1 MGHDRGMTVRWGVA
15 GPGPIADKVM
25 QDLTHVP
32 NAVLAAVGSRSAE
45 RAEAFA
51 AAHAASAG
59 RGRVPT
65 AHGSYRALLE
75 DPEVDV
81 VYVATPHP
89 HHRALA
95 LAALAAGKAILV
107 EKSFTVTP
115 AATREIVAAAGAAG
129 RFAMEA
135 MWTRFCPALIRLRE
149 LVADGAIGEVRAVT
163 ADLGVRRPVDPAA
176 TQAFRPERGDGLLF
190 HLGVYP
196 ISFAQMLLGA
206 PEAVVAHGVVL
217 ESGVDVE
224 ESVLLRYPGGRSA
237 QLFASLLSPAPGEAR
252 VLGTAGWIE
261 VPPRFHYAS
270 RIVLHRNGRDP
281 ETIDAPL
288 TGAGYVDELIEV
300 TERVSGGH
308 TESEIMPLADT
319 VAVQD
324 VLGEIA
330 DQLGLRVIEGPAE
343 LPRAAD
349 A

>member
-1 MGHDRGMTVRWGVA
+1 MIGYMTVRWGVA
-15 GPGPIADKVM
+15 GPGPIASKVM
-25 QDLTHVP
+25 QDLANVP
-32 NAVLAAVGSRSAE
+32 DALLSAVGSRSAE
-45 RAEAFA
+45 RAEMFA
-51 AAHAASAG
+51 VAHAASAHHG
-59 RGRVPT
+59 HVPT
-65 AHGSYRALLE
+65 AHGSYRALLQ

-89 HHRALA
+89 SHRALA

-115 AATREIVAAAGAAG
+115 AATREVVAAAGAAG

-135 MWTRFCPALIRLRE
+135 MWTRFCPAVVRLRE

-163 ADLGVRRPVDPAA
+163 ADLGARRPVDPAA
-176 TQAFRPERGDGLLF
+176 TRSYRPERGDGLLF

-196 ISFAQMLLGA
+196 VSFAQMLLGA
-206 PEAVVAHGVVL
+206 PDAVVAHGVVL

-237 QLFASLLSPAPGEAR
+237 QLFASLRSPTPGEAR
-252 VLGTAGWIE
+252 VLGTAGWIQ

-270 RIVLHRNGRDP
+270 RIVLHRVGHDP
-281 ETIDAPL
+281 QTIDAPL
-288 TGAGYVDELIEV
+288 TGAGYAHELIEV
-300 TERVSGGH
+300 TERVAGGH
-308 TESEIMPLADT
+308 TESEIMPLSDT

-330 DQLGLRVIEGPAE
+330 DQLGMRVTEGPAE
-343 LPRAAD
+343 LP
-349 A
+349 